1 MRTSAPIVPQS
12 PRSFHLAA
20 TGPWF
25 ASLLLLA
32 IITFWPTYVSLSPSA
47 NSFYTHFHAMVATA
61 WVLLLIAQPMLMRS
75 GRLRTH
81 RALGKVSWV
90 LAPVFVIA
98 AVLLAHSRIVEFE
111 GPRYAIQTYVL
122 WLQFSLTA
130 VFVLAWALAMA
141 YRKRMQL
148 HARFMICTGL
158 TLIDPV
164 VVRLM
169 LWVDNTPSWS
179 YQWFTF
185 LLTDFLLLLLIWLER
200 NAREGRWVFPLMLGV
215 FMLAQVPALYGLT
228 GQAWWQGFAAWFT
241 GLPLT

>member
-1 MRTSAPIVPQS
+1 LQS
-12 PRSFHLAA
+12 PRTFHLSA
-20 TGPWF
+20 TGPYF
-25 ASLLLLA
+25 AGLLLLA
-32 IITFWPTYVSLSPSA
+32 MVTFWPTYVSLSPSA
-47 NSFYTHFHAMVATA
+47 NSLYTHFHALVATA

-75 GRLRTH
+75 GRLRAH

-90 LAPVFVIA
+90 LAPVFV
-98 AVLLAHSRIVEFE
+98 LS
-111 GPRYAIQTYVL
+111 
-122 WLQFSLTA
+122 
-130 VFVLAWALAMA
+130 WALAMA

-169 LWVDNTPSWS
+169 LWIDHAPSWN

-185 LLTDFLLLLLIWLER
+185 LLTDFVLLLLIWLER
-200 NAREGRWVFPLMLGV
+200 KAHAGRWVFPLMLGV
-215 FMLAQVPALYGLT
+215 FALAQIPALFGLT
-228 GQAWWQGFAAWFT
+228 GQAWWQGFAAWFA

>member
-1 MRTSAPIVPQS
+1 LQS
-12 PRSFHLAA
+12 PRTFHLSA
-20 TGPWF
+20 TGPYF
-25 ASLLLLA
+25 AGLLLLA
-32 IITFWPTYVSLSPSA
+32 MVTFWPTYVSLSPSA
-47 NSFYTHFHAMVATA
+47 NSLYTHFHALVATA

-75 GRLRTH
+75 GRLRAH

-90 LAPVFVIA
+90 LAPVFV
-98 AVLLAHSRIVEFE
+98 LS
-111 GPRYAIQTYVL
+111 
-122 WLQFSLTA
+122 
-130 VFVLAWALAMA
+130 WALAMA

-169 LWVDNTPSWS
+169 LWIDHAPSWN

-185 LLTDFLLLLLIWLER
+185 LLTDFVLLLLIWLER
-200 NAREGRWVFPLMLGV
+200 KAHAGRWVFPLMLSV
-215 FMLAQVPALYGLT
+215 FALAQIPALFGLT
-228 GQAWWQGFAAWFT
+228 GQAWWQGFAAWFA